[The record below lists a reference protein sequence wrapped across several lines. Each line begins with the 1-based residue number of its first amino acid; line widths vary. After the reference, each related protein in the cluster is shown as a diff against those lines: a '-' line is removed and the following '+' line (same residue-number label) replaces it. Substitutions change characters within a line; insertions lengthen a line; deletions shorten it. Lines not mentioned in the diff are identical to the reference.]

1 MNLKKKLN
9 FSSITIVENYLA
21 LFFVTLLVFLPL
33 LFKILG
39 FFSLQIPNNENAIIN
54 FVFAFACF
62 SGIITWREGNHINLA
77 SLTESLPE
85 RFKAPLQSFRSLI
98 TITILTALFLTA
110 FSAAFTIFP
119 PTKKIWGV
127 PLFLFF
133 SLLPLSYFT
142 MLIRSLLK
150 KDFLVQNFIG
160 FAIGLFFSLG
170 PLSGVLYS
178 IFKFE
183 NLNLLYTLNEYWLS
197 FSAYAFLP
205 LTILFIIF
213 AFIGVPLF
221 IVIGGI
227 SYLAFSQGGGYVEV
241 LSFEAYAVLTDKAI
255 AAIPLFTIAGY
266 ILSKGSTG
274 ERLVAV
280 FKSFFGWF
288 KGGIVIVAVLVISFF
303 TIFTG
308 ASGVT
313 ILALGPL
320 LVIALEG
327 SGYKKNDAESLITS
341 SGAIGLLFPPSIAI
355 IMFGTVNYFS
365 VDVYDIFKGA
375 FLPGV
380 LLAISMILLGL
391 SRDKQKERETFD
403 FQEILFALKSSF
415 FEILLPFFVIIGFL
429 SGFFTIIEAASF
441 TLVYAFVLETF
452 VRKTFSLKEIL
463 NSIVE
468 AIPITGG
475 ILFILASAR
484 GLSYFLIDAQVP
496 DLITDIITN
505 TIHSKLLFLFLVNI
519 FLLLVGCI
527 MDIYSAIFIIS
538 PLLMPLCESFGIHP
552 VHTAVIFLMNLQL
565 GFLTPPIGMDLFVAS
580 YAFDKPILKIVK
592 NVLPFIL
599 VQAIVLVLVTY
610 IPWFSTVFL

>member
-1 MNLKKKLN
+1 MNIDSKT
-9 FSSITIVENYLA
+9 FSSSIEKIENYIAGFFVVLLA
-21 LFFVTLLVFLPL
+21 LIPL
-33 LFKILG
+33 LFKLLQK
-39 FFSLQIPNNENAIIN
+39 FSIQIIDNEAATIN
-54 FVFAFACF
+54 LVFAFACF
-62 SGIITWREGNHINLA
+62 SGIITWRENKHISLA
-77 SLTESLPE
+77 SLSDMLPKP
-85 RFKAPLQSFRSLI
+85 FHAYIKSFRSLV
-98 TITILTALFLTA
+98 TVSILTALFFTA
-110 FSAAFTIFP
+110 FSASFIAFLP
-119 PTKKIWGV
+119 NQKIWGI

-133 SLLPLSYFT
+133 ALLPLAYFT
-142 MLIRSLLK
+142 MLIRNLFS
-150 KDFLVQNFIG
+150 KDFLVSNLVGFFIG
-160 FAIGLFFSLG
+160 LLISLG
-170 PLSGVLYS
+170 PLSGILYS
-178 IFKFE
+178 LFKLE
-183 NLNLLYTLNEYWLS
+183 NLTFLYTVNDLWLQ
-197 FSAYAFLP
+197 FSVHAFLP
-205 LTILFIIF
+205 LTILLILF

-221 IVIGGI
+221 VVIGGI

-274 ERLVAV
+274 ERLVRV

-288 KGGIVIVAVLVISFF
+288 KGGVVIVAVLVVSFF

-327 SGYKKNDAESLITS
+327 AGYKKDDAESLITS

-380 LLAISMILLGL
+380 ILAVSMILMGL
-391 SRDKQKERETFD
+391 SRDRQKEREAFD
-403 FQEILFALKSSF
+403 LQEILLALKSSF
-415 FEILLPFFVIIGFL
+415 FEILLPFLVIFGFL
-429 SGFFTIIEAASF
+429 SSFFSIIEAASF

-452 VRKTFSLKEIL
+452 VRKTFSIKAIL
-463 NSIVE
+463 NVIFD

-496 DLITDIITN
+496 DLITTIITN
-505 TIHSKLLFLFLVNI
+505 TIHSKILFLLLVNV
-519 FLLLVGCI
+519 FLLLVGCL
-527 MDIYSAIFIIS
+527 MDIYSAIFIVS

>member
-1 MNLKKKLN
+1 MDKAENCLYAVIKK
-9 FSSITIVENYLA
+9 TENYIA
-21 LFFVTLLVFLPL
+21 LFFIALLAFFPL
-33 LFKILG
+33 FFKLLG
-39 FFSLQIPNNENAIIN
+39 YFSIQISNNENAIIN
-54 FVFAFACF
+54 FVFVFACF

-77 SLTESLPE
+77 SLSDMLPKS
-85 RFKAPLQSFRSLI
+85 FHAYIKSFRSLV
-98 TITILTALFLTA
+98 TVSILTALFFTA
-110 FSAAFTIFP
+110 FSASFIAFLP
-119 PTKKIWGV
+119 NQKIWGI

-133 SLLPLSYFT
+133 ALLPLSYFT
-142 MLIRSLLK
+142 MLIRNLFS
-150 KDFLVQNFIG
+150 KDFLIPNLFG
-160 FAIGLFFSLG
+160 FCIGLFISLG
-170 PLSGVLYS
+170 PVSGVLYS
-178 IFKFE
+178 LFKLE
-183 NLNLLYTLNEYWLS
+183 NLVFISNLNNFWLQ
-197 FSAYAFLP
+197 FSTYAFLP
-205 LTILFIIF
+205 LTIVLILS

-221 IVIGGI
+221 VVIGGI

-241 LSFEAYAVLTDKAI
+241 LSFEAYSVLTDKAI

-288 KGGIVIVAVLVISFF
+288 KGGIVIVAVLVVSFF
-303 TIFTG
+303 TIFSG

-327 SGYKKNDAESLITS
+327 SGYKKDDAESLITS

-391 SRDKQKERETFD
+391 SRDKQKERENFD
-403 FQEILFALKSSF
+403 LQEILFALKSSL

-429 SGFFTIIEAASF
+429 SGFFSIIEAAAF

-463 NSIVE
+463 NIIFE

-505 TIHSKLLFLFLVNI
+505 TIHSKFLFLFLVNI

-580 YAFDKPILKIVK
+580 YAFNKPILKLVK